1 MRGEGKYLKLNFIIH
16 LKKTKLKILK
26 KKQKYIFI
34 IFIIGIT
41 FVSGVSIGKAIYTT
55 NIKNTTEIA
64 KPILE
69 IEKGEEISITEN
81 NKQGEYSFTV
91 KNYNQS
97 EEISQVDLKY
107 YIEILENGLED
118 AIQYQLY
125 KDNEVLVLK
134 ENKTEEIIFQRDLKE
149 EQNYVL
155 KVTYDD
161 SKNTIEDMKQDIQIK
176 IHSEQIQI

>member
-1 MRGEGKYLKLNFIIH
+1 M
-16 LKKTKLKILK
+16 
-26 KKQKYIFI
+26 
-34 IFIIGIT
+34 
-41 FVSGVSIGKAIYTT
+41 
-55 NIKNTTEIA
+55 
-64 KPILE
+64 
-69 IEKGEEISITEN
+69 
-81 NKQGEYSFTV
+81 
-91 KNYNQS
+91 
-97 EEISQVDLKY
+97 DLKY